1 MEHTKTEIQK
11 NQKDAKRQVRL
22 IRLVMRFAGV
32 FLLISAI
39 LTFFHSI
46 YWVLFTA
53 FVGLNLF
60 QYSFTK
66 FCPLEII
73 LKKIIK

>member
-1 MEHTKTEIQK
+1 MEHTKVEIKQ
-11 NQKDAKRQVRL
+11 NQKEERQVRL
-22 IRLVMRFAGV
+22 LRLVMRFAGV

>member
-1 MEHTKTEIQK
+1 MK
-11 NQKDAKRQVRL
+11 L
-22 IRLVMRFAGV
+22 LRLVMRFAGV
-32 FLLISAI
+32 FLVLSAA
-39 LTFFHSI
+39 LTFFHSM
-46 YWVLFTA
+46 YWVLFTL

-66 FCPLEII
+66 FCPLEMI

>member
-1 MEHTKTEIQK
+1 MKHTKTEIKQDQK
-11 NQKDAKRQVRL
+11 EERQVRL
-22 IRLVMRFAGV
+22 LRLVMRFAGV
-32 FLLISAI
+32 FLLIGAI

-66 FCPLEII
+66 FCPLEMI
-73 LKKIIK
+73 LKKVIE